1 MKEIQKGIFMSM
13 GAGGKTLSTRYD
25 LPSGEVLDLTT
36 MRVYGG
42 ALVSRLSVGKNTG
55 LGLVVFEGLGAVVLR
70 TEPARLTE
78 KVLMAQHSKA
88 LEAIKDQ
95 RSAADFLNVQTF
107 KG

>member
-1 MKEIQKGIFMSM
+1 MKEILKGIFMSM
-13 GAGGKTLSTRYD
+13 GQLGKTLSTRYD

-55 LGLVVFEGLGAVVLR
+55 TGLVIFEGLGAVVLR

-78 KVLMAQHSKA
+78 KVLLTQHSAA
-88 LEAIKDQ
+88 LEAIKE
-95 RSAADFLNVQTF
+95 RTHAASIQTF
-107 KG
+107 KA

>member
-1 MKEIQKGIFMSM
+1 MKEIQKGVFLSM

-25 LPSGEVLDLTT
+25 LPTGEVLDLTT

-55 LGLVVFEGLGAVVLR
+55 TGLVVFEGLGAVVLR

-78 KVLMAQHSKA
+78 KVLVAQHTEA
-88 LEAIKDQ
+88 LEAIKE
-95 RSAADFLNVQTF
+95 RTHAASIQTF
-107 KG
+107 KL

>member
-1 MKEIQKGIFMSM
+1 MKEIQKGVFLSM
-13 GAGGKTLSTRYD
+13 GQLGKTLSTRYD

-55 LGLVVFEGLGAVVLR
+55 TGLVVFEGLGAVVLR

-78 KVLMAQHSKA
+78 KVLTAQHSAA
-88 LEAIKDQ
+88 LEAIKERTRLASIQ
-95 RSAADFLNVQTF
+95 A
-107 KG
+107 